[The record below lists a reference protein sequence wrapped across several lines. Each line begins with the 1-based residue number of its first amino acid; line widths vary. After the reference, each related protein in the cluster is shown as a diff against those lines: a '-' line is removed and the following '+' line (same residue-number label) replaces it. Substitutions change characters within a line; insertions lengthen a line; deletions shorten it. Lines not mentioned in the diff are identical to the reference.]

1 MDTKL
6 HFIYK
11 NELNME
17 SFIHMLDDAT
27 ECYKFYWLDALLSL
41 FSYGKTELSFDEL
54 LDRMIVDVWYS
65 VVEYHLHLGPKN
77 TQGEVMNSLERAVLL
92 LEKNSGLSGK
102 ASEEEILAAIREQED
117 QLKKVKD
124 QLIKNVPYRALA
136 PFMPE
141 ITGNDKIWNST
152 ARVIEYIHGL
162 NVIKCLPYEIQN
174 GKGRQKM
181 VRINEKWQPFFR
193 DNYATIHGWI
203 ELKKV
208 RYLQGRNPGVPGII
222 YKLEPENTK
231 LRKLRYVRE
240 LWTSIMDLRP
250 VYDIYSEEKMSEKNF
265 DIDHFVPWSF
275 VANDELWNLM
285 PMESSLNSSKSN
297 RLPKWNPFFKDFAY
311 NQYILY
317 GMIHENANI
326 HKRFEVC
333 YGDNLHSIW
342 AGQELYRKGNTEE
355 EFYNILEKNML
366 PVYESARR
374 QGYEIWEY

>member
-152 ARVIEYIHGL
+152 ARDRIYSW
-162 NVIKCLPYEIQN
+162 IKCYQ
-174 GKGRQKM
+174 
-181 VRINEKWQPFFR
+181 V
-193 DNYATIHGWI
+193 
-203 ELKKV
+203 
-208 RYLQGRNPGVPGII
+208 
-222 YKLEPENTK
+222 
-231 LRKLRYVRE
+231 
-240 LWTSIMDLRP
+240 
-250 VYDIYSEEKMSEKNF
+250 
-265 DIDHFVPWSF
+265 
-275 VANDELWNLM
+275 
-285 PMESSLNSSKSN
+285 SSL
-297 RLPKWNPFFKDFAY
+297 
-311 NQYILY
+311 
-317 GMIHENANI
+317 
-326 HKRFEVC
+326 
-333 YGDNLHSIW
+333 
-342 AGQELYRKGNTEE
+342 
-355 EFYNILEKNML
+355 
-366 PVYESARR
+366 
-374 QGYEIWEY
+374 

>member
-1 MDTKL
+1 
-6 HFIYK
+6 
-11 NELNME
+11 ME

-54 LDRMIVDVWYS
+54 IDRMIVDAWYS

-102 ASEEEILAAIREQED
+102 ASEEEILAAIREQEG

-181 VRINEKWQPFFR
+181 VRINEKWQPFF
-193 DNYATIHGWI
+193 A
-203 ELKKV
+203 
-208 RYLQGRNPGVPGII
+208 II
-222 YKLEPENTK
+222 MRQST
-231 LRKLRYVRE
+231 
-240 LWTSIMDLRP
+240 DG
-250 VYDIYSEEKMSEKNF
+250 
-265 DIDHFVPWSF
+265 
-275 VANDELWNLM
+275 
-285 PMESSLNSSKSN
+285 SN
-297 RLPKWNPFFKDFAY
+297 
-311 NQYILY
+311 
-317 GMIHENANI
+317 
-326 HKRFEVC
+326 
-333 YGDNLHSIW
+333 
-342 AGQELYRKGNTEE
+342 
-355 EFYNILEKNML
+355 
-366 PVYESARR
+366 
-374 QGYEIWEY
+374 